1 MSVID
6 EVKQR
11 TDIVDVISQYV
22 SLKKAGR
29 NLSGLCPFH
38 SERHPSFFV
47 YPEQQSWHCF
57 GCNTGGDVLS
67 FVMKKENMDFGQAL
81 RLLAERAGVTIPS
94 KFEREEGKEEREKL
108 YQVNEAAAQYFHN
121 LLLNSPDGEKARS
134 YVASRGFSA
143 KTVADF
149 QLGFSLN
156 SWDSLKQYLSER
168 GYTENELLTAG
179 LVLEAENGRTH
190 DRFRNKLMF
199 PIQDIKGRVIGFGAR
214 VFDDSLP
221 KYINSPQTPTFNKSS
236 SLYGINLAAAG
247 IRQQDMAVIV
257 EGYIDVITAHQNG
270 FNNVVAS
277 MGTSVTEKQV
287 NVLKKL
293 SKTMIFALDADIAGT
308 EAMLLAE
315 KTSTEALN
323 EDSIPIYY
331 QDPERPS
338 QPLNEAQFRQSQK
351 YSRIVAY
358 AGIPDVEAKVLILPQ
373 GKDPDDVI
381 KDDAEIWRQLL
392 AEALPIM
399 DFTFKMVTSQ
409 LDLTTAKDKS
419 LAVERL
425 LPVIY
430 EIKDSVRKAHY
441 IQNLARLAKVSE
453 RIIEAEL
460 SRMRSRP
467 ETRRAQVQPQEVVA
481 RTTRSFVSNPLEESC
496 LALLLQHPEL
506 KGSQSDL
513 SPEYFEN
520 SENREIFVTWQQ
532 INNLNSLKE
541 RLDTSIHEHLDLL
554 VHRSLPPNQIE
565 QRYAEYIRRLRERF
579 LKNLEAKR
587 AEIFAL
593 EAEVKGTGADLVK
606 LEAEGIEPSIQ
617 LKEVFAQKGRRRSEL
632 RR

>member
-11 TDIVDVISQYV
+11 TDIADVISQYV

-67 FVMKKENMDFGQAL
+67 FVMKQENMDFGQAL
-81 RLLAERAGVTIPS
+81 RLLAERAGVAITS
-94 KFEREEGKEEREKL
+94 KFEREEGKEEKEKL
-108 YQVNEAAAQYFHN
+108 YQVNEAATQYFHS

-134 YVASRGFSA
+134 YVARRVFSA
-143 KTVADF
+143 KTVVDF

-199 PIQDIKGRVIGFGAR
+199 PIRDVKGRVIGFGAR
-214 VFDDSLP
+214 VLDDSLP
-221 KYINSPQTPTFNKSS
+221 KYINSPQTPTFDKSS

-247 IRQQDMAVIV
+247 IRQQDLAVVV

-293 SKTMIFALDADIAGT
+293 SKTIIFALDADIAGT

-315 KTSTEALN
+315 RTSTEALN

-331 QDPERPS
+331 QDPKRPS
-338 QPLNEAQFRQSQK
+338 QPINEAQFRQSQK
-351 YSRIVAY
+351 LSRIVVY
-358 AGIPDVEAKVLILPQ
+358 AGIPDVEVKVLILPQ

-381 KDDAEIWRQLL
+381 KDDAKIWQQLL

-399 DFTFKMVTSQ
+399 DYTFNMVTAK
-409 LDLTTAKDKS
+409 LDLTTARDKS
-419 LAVERL
+419 LAVQKL
-425 LPVIY
+425 GLIIN

-460 SRMRSRP
+460 SRMKSKP
-467 ETRRAQVQPQEVVA
+467 EIRRAQMQPQEVVA
-481 RTTRSFVSNPLEESC
+481 QTTRSFVPNPLEESC
-496 LALLLQHPEL
+496 LALLLQHPEI
-506 KGSQSDL
+506 KGNQSDF

-532 INNLNSLKE
+532 TNNLNSLKE
-541 RLDTSIHEHLDLL
+541 RLDTSIHEHLDSL
-554 VHRSLPPNQIE
+554 VHRSLPPNQVE
-565 QRYAEYIRRLRERF
+565 QRYAEYVRRLRERF
-579 LKNLEAKR
+579 LKNLESKR

-617 LKEVFAQKGRRRSEL
+617 LKEVFAQKSRRRSEL